1 MSEPTGGGN
10 QKPDPDQAQDQ
21 AQDQGQ
27 QPPAQPSP
35 WVPQPTDPY
44 GQPHPAHGQPD
55 PAYGQEPHATV
66 APTESNVSATVLTI
80 FSALSLCNFLT
91 LGSLALGI
99 IALAKSSTD
108 PEGSRR
114 LTRIGWIVFVVV
126 WALMIASIV
135 ALIVFSRVYS
145 RDLPAFDSRV

>member
-10 QKPDPDQAQDQ
+10 QRPDPDPTQD
-21 AQDQGQ
+21 QDQGQ

-44 GQPHPAHGQPD
+44 GQPYPAHGQPY
-55 PAYGQEPHATV
+55 PAYSQQPSATG
-66 APTESNVSATVLTI
+66 APTEPNVSAIVLTI
-80 FSALSLCNFLT
+80 FSALSLCNLLT
-91 LGSLALGI
+91 LGSLVLGI

-126 WALMIASIV
+126 WAVVIAGIV
-135 ALIVFSRVYS
+135 ALVVFARVYS
-145 RDLPAFDSRV
+145 RDLPTFDTRV